1 MTTTAWPA
9 RFTPD
14 ADGRIQVRFP
24 DFPEAMTDGA
34 DEAEAMTEAADCLA
48 EAIASRIADGETVP
62 PPSPLEPGMV
72 MVEPAP

>member
-1 MTTTAWPA
+1 MTTAYPA

-24 DFPEAMTDGA
+24 DFPEALTDGA
-34 DEAEAMTEAADCLA
+34 DEAEAMAEAADCLA
-48 EAIASRIADGETVP
+48 EAIASRVADGEAIP
-62 PPSPLEPGMV
+62 QPSALEPGMI